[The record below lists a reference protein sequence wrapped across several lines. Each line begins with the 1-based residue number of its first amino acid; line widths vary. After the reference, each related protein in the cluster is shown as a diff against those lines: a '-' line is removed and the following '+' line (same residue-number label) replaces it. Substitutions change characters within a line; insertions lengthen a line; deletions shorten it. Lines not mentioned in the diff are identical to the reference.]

1 MSIAKINKAHAFI
14 FSVSTCSML
23 SEYKRKLKILVRK
36 NYINLENC
44 KEICCERD
52 AHNMT
57 PTAIKY
63 PGFKF

>member
-1 MSIAKINKAHAFI
+1 MHL
-14 FSVSTCSML
+14 FSVL
-23 SEYKRKLKILVRK
+23 SEYKIKLKILVRK

-44 KEICCERD
+44 KAICCEGD